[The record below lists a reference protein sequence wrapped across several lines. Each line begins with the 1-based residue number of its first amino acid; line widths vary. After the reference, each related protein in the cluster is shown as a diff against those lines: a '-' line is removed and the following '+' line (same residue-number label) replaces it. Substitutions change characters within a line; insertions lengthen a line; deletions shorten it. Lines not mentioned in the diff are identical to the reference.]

1 MTAEQAGRYSLVD
14 LEVTGHQPYGVLVR
28 TADGT
33 AGFVDS
39 ADISDVP
46 IARADWPAI
55 GYRAA
60 GVVLGV
66 TRAGK
71 LRASLRP
78 ADVELV
84 KGVGDAQTAFTEW
97 ARVRDQGFADDA
109 ERNAF
114 FAARETTAILRWA
127 LSQHES
133 SPDRGR
139 AVEILSDAPESLRAE
154 LGVAAPEEDRR
165 P

>member
-28 TADGT
+28 TADG
-33 AGFVDS
+33 APGFVDS

-46 IARADWPAI
+46 IAREDWPAI
-55 GYRAA
+55 GHRAA

-78 ADVELV
+78 ADVGLV
-84 KGVGDAQTAFTEW
+84 QGVDDAQSAFTEW
-97 ARVRDQGFADDA
+97 ARVRDQGFADEADK
-109 ERNAF
+109 NDF
-114 FAARETTAILRWA
+114 FAARETPAILRWA

-133 SPDRGR
+133 SPNRRR
-139 AVEILSDAPESLRAE
+139 ASEILADAPGSLRAE
-154 LGVAAPEEDRR
+154 LGVADPEEDHR